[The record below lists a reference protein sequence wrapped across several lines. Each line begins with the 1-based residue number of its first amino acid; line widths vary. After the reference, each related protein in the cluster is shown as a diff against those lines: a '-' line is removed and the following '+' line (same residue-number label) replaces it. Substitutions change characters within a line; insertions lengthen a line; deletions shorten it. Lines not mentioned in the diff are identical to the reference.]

1 MVFIWHHYILITRI
15 IAQSGPFQD
24 WTLSDWVE
32 KEPVLL
38 CSDRWHW
45 LIVRVWMILGQFFR
59 IWAHGIFLVENVCLN
74 LTPH

>member
-45 LIVRVWMILGQFFR
+45 L
-59 IWAHGIFLVENVCLN
+59 
-74 LTPH
+74 